1 MAKSLGAVSG
11 TDSPYKTGAYTV
23 EQNDKNTLSM
33 TGYFQLLA
41 TQLQNQDMNNP
52 MDNSELMAQMTQMA
66 MVQSMTSMTEAMK
79 TSTAVNTQTYAAS
92 LVGQEVTMAI
102 TKENSYGQ
110 ETPVDVKYAKVEWVD
125 FTSGDPTI
133 KLEDDPKKYSLTHL
147 VGMGRVPNPFKDQTG
162 ESSGTDT
169 DTDGDKTP
177 GTGDGTDAPGTT
189 TRLANRS
196 KSYTSR
202 PPMAG
207 DVDESDDRNDRSI
220 LSNVSRAVAMTAGV
234 NLADL
239 DKEDLKEQRQMI
251 KELVSS
257 GAFSRPD
264 EIPDLTIRR

>member
-1 MAKSLGAVSG
+1 MASTLGAVSG
-11 TDSPYKTGAYTV
+11 TDSPYKTGSYTV
-23 EQNDKNTLSM
+23 EQNDKNTLTM

-41 TQLQNQDMNNP
+41 TQLQNQDMSNP

-79 TSTAVNTQTYAAS
+79 SSTAVNTQTYAAS
-92 LVGQEVTMAI
+92 LVGQEVTMAV

-125 FTSGDPTI
+125 FTSGAPTI
-133 KLEDDPKKYSLTHL
+133 KIEGDDKKYSLTHL

-169 DTDGDKTP
+169 GKDDETDKTP
-177 GTGDGTDAPGTT
+177 GTGEGTSTPETN
-189 TRLANRS
+189 TRLASKASSFRS
-196 KSYTSR
+196 A
-202 PPMAG
+202 PPTAG
-207 DVDESDDRNDRSI
+207 YLDESDDRKTSG
-220 LSNVSRAVAMTAGV
+220 SNVNLAAAMSAAV

-239 DKEDLKEQRQMI
+239 DKETLEEHRRAV

-257 GAFSRPD
+257 GAFSSPD
-264 EIPDLTIRR
+264 QIPDLTVRR